1 LLQHHTAWF
10 QSFQEPGAMGSHA
23 MIIVNRSIIQQ
34 PKKTKWKRMKEIAAK
49 KEIVTIKIRG
59 LF

>member
-1 LLQHHTAWF
+1 MHPEENTRQLFRQIANW
-10 QSFQEPGAMGSHA
+10 
-23 MIIVNRSIIQQ
+23 SIIQHH
-34 PKKTKWKRMKEIAAK
+34 KKTKWKRMKEIAAK